1 MKRPLRSGM
10 ASVTALLAIAALTA
24 CGGQQTA
31 SSPASSG
38 GPLTCTVDQDS
49 RISIATG
56 NTIGVYYVLGNAYA
70 QQISNATGGRLKAT
84 AADTTASVANIQ
96 QLVAGKYQVAF
107 SLFDTAADAVAGR
120 AAFDGKPADVVALG
134 RLYDNATHVIV
145 RKDSQISTIPEMKG
159 KRISTGSPNSGTEV
173 IAKRM
178 LAAAG
183 LNPDRDIVA
192 QRLDLT
198 KTVEGM
204 KSGTLDGFFW
214 SGGLPTSGV
223 TDLFT
228 TAGDKVT
235 FVDPTPQLAALQK
248 INPVYA
254 AGTIPASV
262 YETGTDAKTILVPNV
277 LLVRPD
283 LDPNIAC
290 VLTKTLVER
299 KGELVKA
306 SPAANGINLDTIR
319 QTAPVPVHPGATKAL
334 DDLGAAR

>member
-1 MKRPLRSGM
+1 MNRPLRPGL
-10 ASVTALLAIAALTA
+10 ALVTAVLSIALLTA
-24 CGGQQTA
+24 CGGPQRA
-31 SSPASSG
+31 ASPAATG
-38 GPLTCTVDQDS
+38 GPLSCTITQES
-49 RISIATG
+49 RIGIATG
-56 NTIGVYYVLGNAYA
+56 NTTGVYYVLGNAYA
-70 QQISNATGGRLKAT
+70 EQISEATGGKLKAT
-84 AADTTASVANIQ
+84 AAETTASVANIQ
-96 QLVAGKYQVAF
+96 QLVAGNYQVAF

-120 AAFDGKPADVVALG
+120 GSFDGKPADVVALG
-134 RLYDNATHVIV
+134 RLYDNATHVVV
-145 RKDSQISTIPEMKG
+145 RKDSQISTISEMKG

-173 IAKRM
+173 MAKRM

-183 LNPDRDIVA
+183 LSPSSDIVA

-204 KSGTLDGFFW
+204 KSGALDGFFW

-223 TDLFT
+223 SDLFT

-235 FVDPTPQLAALQK
+235 FIDPTPELAALQK

-262 YETGTDAKTILVPNV
+262 YNTGTDAKTIVVPNV
-277 LLVRPD
+277 LLVRAD
-283 LDPNIAC
+283 LDPNLAC

-299 KGELVKA
+299 KDELVKA
-306 SPAANGINLDTIR
+306 NPAAKGISLETIR
-319 QTAPVPVHPGATKAL
+319 QTAPVPLHPGATRAL